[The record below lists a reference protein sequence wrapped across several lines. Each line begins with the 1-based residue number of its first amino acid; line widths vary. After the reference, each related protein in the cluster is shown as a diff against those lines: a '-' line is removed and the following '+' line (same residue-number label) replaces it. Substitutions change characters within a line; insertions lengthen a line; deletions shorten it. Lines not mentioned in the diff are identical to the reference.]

1 MLFAQVVL
9 IMLHGP
15 GGHQIMLNPQE
26 VTSLTAA
33 VPDRNNKLLVLDVN
47 CKINTTD
54 GKFIAVVETCE
65 EVKWLISGK

>member
-1 MLFAQVVL
+1 MLLVQVVL

-33 VPDRNNKLLVLDVN
+33 VPDQDNKLFVQDVN

-54 GKFIAVVETCE
+54 GKFVTVVETCE